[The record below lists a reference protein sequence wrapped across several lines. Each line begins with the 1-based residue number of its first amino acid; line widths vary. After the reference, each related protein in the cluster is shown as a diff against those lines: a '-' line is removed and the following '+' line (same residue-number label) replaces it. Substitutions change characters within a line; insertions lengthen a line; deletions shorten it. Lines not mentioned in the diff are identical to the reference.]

1 MTTKNIKCEEVGS
14 ACNFYDR
21 GQDLCCSDC
30 YHVETKKEEEKP
42 LVQTRELF
50 FMNHSREIHS
60 DY

>member
-42 LVQTRELF
+42 LIQTCDY
-50 FMNHSREIHS
+50 HSREIHS